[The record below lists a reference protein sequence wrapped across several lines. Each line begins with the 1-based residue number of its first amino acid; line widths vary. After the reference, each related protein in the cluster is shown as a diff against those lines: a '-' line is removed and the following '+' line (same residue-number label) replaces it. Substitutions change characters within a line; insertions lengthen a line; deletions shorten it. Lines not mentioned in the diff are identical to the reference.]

1 VNRSR
6 RQRRDQTRAAAR
18 ARVSALVV
26 RPLSPEQRTFD
37 PTDHRKRRAGARAA
51 GLAGLVL
58 GSAVTHGLLVGAG
71 VLVAFLVPDDDEEKD
86 RGAVAVEVRERE
98 PEKQTEPEKLPDPP
112 PVEPTPR
119 RIEKA
124 VKPPPR
130 PPDPAPAA
138 EPPPKATPRR
148 VVGLSMESTVG
159 GGAGP
164 SFATGETRGG
174 TTEKT
179 AADPARKKAPP
190 PPPDQAGTGNKQA
203 TRIPTAGVKLVLP
216 KRRKP
221 VVPDYPP
228 ALKAQGIEADVPVM
242 VSLDATG
249 AVTAVKILKSSGH
262 PELDEAA
269 RKAALAES
277 FEPASRD
284 GVAIPYT
291 LSYTYRFRL
300 EDG

>member
-1 VNRSR
+1 MSRSR
-6 RQRRDQTRAAAR
+6 RQRRDAARAAAR
-18 ARVSALVV
+18 ARVAGLVV
-26 RPLSPEQRTFD
+26 RPLSPEQRAFD
-37 PTDHRKRRAGARAA
+37 PTDHRQRRAGARVA

-58 GSAVTHGLLVGAG
+58 GSAVTHALLVGAG
-71 VLVAFLVPDDDEEKD
+71 VLVAFLVPDADEERD
-86 RGAVAVEVRERE
+86 DGPVEVEVRERE
-98 PEKQTEPEKLPDPP
+98 PEKQPEPEKPPDPP
-112 PVEPTPR
+112 PVDPTPR

-124 VKPPPR
+124 AKPPPR
-130 PPDPAPAA
+130 PPDPPPAA
-138 EPPPKATPRR
+138 EPPPRTPPRR

-159 GGAGP
+159 GGSGP
-164 SFATGETRGG
+164 TFAPGETRGG
-174 TTEKT
+174 ATDTK

-190 PPPDQAGTGNKQA
+190 PPPEAAGSGNKQA
-203 TRIPTAGVKLVLP
+203 TGIPTAGVKLVLP
-216 KRRKP
+216 RRKKP

-249 AVTAVKILKSSGH
+249 AVIAVKILKSSGH

-284 GVAIPYT
+284 GVAISYT

-300 EDG
+300 EDE

>member
-1 VNRSR
+1 MSRSR
-6 RQRRDQTRAAAR
+6 RRRRGEARAAAR
-18 ARVSALVV
+18 ARVAGLVV
-26 RPLSPEQRTFD
+26 RPLSPEQRAHD
-37 PTDHRKRRAGARAA
+37 PTDHRQRRAGARVA
-51 GLAGLVL
+51 GLAGMVL
-58 GSAVTHGLLVGAG
+58 GSAVTHALLVGAG
-71 VLVAFLVPDDDEEKD
+71 VLVAFLVPDDDKEKD
-86 RGAVAVEVRERE
+86 DGPVAVEVRERE
-98 PEKQTEPEKLPDPP
+98 PEKEPEPEKPDPP
-112 PVEPTPR
+112 PVEVTPR

-124 VKPPPR
+124 IKPPPR
-130 PPDPAPAA
+130 EPDPPPAN
-138 EPPPKATPRR
+138 EPPPKAPPRR
-148 VVGLSMESTVG
+148 VVGLSLESTVG
-159 GGAGP
+159 GGSGP
-164 SFATGETRGG
+164 TFGTGETRSG
-174 TTEKT
+174 TTDSK
-179 AADPARKKAPP
+179 AADPARKKAPTTTP
-190 PPPDQAGTGNKQA
+190 EQAGSGNKQA

-216 KRRKP
+216 RRKKP

-277 FEPASRD
+277 FEPATRD

>member
-1 VNRSR
+1 VSRSR
-6 RQRRDQTRAAAR
+6 RQRRGAARAAAR
-18 ARVSALVV
+18 ARVSDLVV
-26 RPLSPEQRTFD
+26 RPLSPETRAFD
-37 PTDHRKRRAGARAA
+37 PTDHRRQQAGARVA

-58 GSAVTHGLLVGAG
+58 GSAVTHALLVGAG
-71 VLVAFLVPDDDEEKD
+71 VLVAFLVPDDEEEKD
-86 RGAVAVEVRERE
+86 DGPVAVEVRERE
-98 PEKQTEPEKLPDPP
+98 PEPEPDKPP
-112 PVEPTPR
+112 EPAPVDVTPR

-124 VKPPPR
+124 SKPPPR
-130 PPDPAPAA
+130 PVEPPPAD
-138 EPPPKATPRR
+138 PPPKAPPRR
-148 VVGLSMESTVG
+148 VVGLSFESTVG
-159 GGAGP
+159 GGSG
-164 SFATGETRGG
+164 STFAAGETRSG

-190 PPPDQAGTGNKQA
+190 PTPEAGTGNKQA
-203 TRIPTAGVKLVLP
+203 TRIPTAGVKLLLP
-216 KRRKP
+216 KRKKP

-249 AVTAVKILKSSGH
+249 AVTSVKILKSSGH

>member
-1 VNRSR
+1 MA
-6 RQRRDQTRAAAR
+6 RAAAR
-18 ARVSALVV
+18 ARVSDLVV
-26 RPLSPEQRTFD
+26 RPLSPEQRAFD
-37 PTDHRKRRAGARAA
+37 PTDHRQRRAGARMA

-58 GSAVTHGLLVGAG
+58 GSAVTHALLVGAG
-71 VLVAFLVPDDDEEKD
+71 VLVAFLVPDDDEEKED
-86 RGAVAVEVRERE
+86 GPVAVEVRERE
-98 PEKQTEPEKLPDPP
+98 EEKPPEPDKPPEPP
-112 PVEPTPR
+112 PVDLTPR

-124 VKPPPR
+124 SKPPPR
-130 PPDPAPAA
+130 PPDPPPSS
-138 EPPPKATPRR
+138 EPPPRAPPRR
-148 VVGLSMESTVG
+148 VVGINLESTVG
-159 GGAGP
+159 GGSG
-164 SFATGETRGG
+164 STFAAGETRSGA
-174 TTEKT
+174 TEKT

-190 PPPDQAGTGNKQA
+190 PSDQAGTGNKQA

-216 KRRKP
+216 RRKKP
-221 VVPDYPP
+221 AVPDYPP

-277 FEPASRD
+277 FEPATRD

>member
-1 VNRSR
+1 MNRSR
-6 RQRRDQTRAAAR
+6 RQRREQTRAAAR
-18 ARVSALVV
+18 SRVSALVV
-26 RPLSPEQRTFD
+26 RPLSPEQRAFD
-37 PTDHRKRRAGARAA
+37 PTDHRQRRAGARVA
-51 GLAGLVL
+51 GLAGLVF
-58 GSAVTHGLLVGAG
+58 GSAVTHALLVGAG
-71 VLVAFLVPDDDEEKD
+71 VLVAFVVPDDHEEED
-86 RGAVAVEVRERE
+86 RDAVAVEVRERE
-98 PEKQTEPEKLPDPP
+98 PEKQPEPEKLPDPP
-112 PVEPTPR
+112 AVEPTPR

-124 VKPPPR
+124 VKPPPK
-130 PPDPAPAA
+130 PPDPPPAA

-190 PPPDQAGTGNKQA
+190 PPDQADTGNKQA
-203 TRIPTAGVKLVLP
+203 TRIPTAGVKLILP
-216 KRRKP
+216 KRKKP